1 MAFIIGAYN
10 KYDFWDRQHSVYKF
24 RINETWYAIKEVQLE
39 WGLPQLGLRVDEDEM
54 PESYHIYDTYEDALE
69 FARKMKAIN

>member
-1 MAFIIGAYN
+1 M
-10 KYDFWDRQHSVYKF
+10 
-24 RINETWYAIKEVQLE
+24 E